1 MTIPPAH
8 TRSDFDDVLAAELTH
23 LRDRDLERIL
33 RPVGNRRGAVVDT
46 EFGSA
51 VDFSSN
57 DYLGLASD
65 PRLGDA
71 AARVLAGQGVG
82 ATASRLIAGNH
93 PEHERLEG
101 TLAEAFHAERALTFS
116 TGYAANVGIISALV
130 GRGDVVFSDAL
141 NHASLIDGCRLSR
154 ADVHVFAHADAGA
167 LAALLDRHRGSA
179 RRALIVTDGLF
190 SMDGDFA
197 PLGEIVELARQ
208 FDAWTYV
215 DDAHAVGVVG
225 EGGRGTPALLGL
237 HGQVDVTVGA
247 LGKAFGSAGAF
258 VYGSAT
264 LAQYLINRARSFI
277 FSTAMLPAQA
287 AAAERALRISA
298 EEPDRRERVR
308 KNIELLNE
316 ALLAAGASIV
326 PNGTHIVPVV
336 IGDDAR
342 VVRIGRDLA
351 RRGFLVGAVRPP
363 TVPVGGARLRITV
376 SAAHTADH
384 IAKLG
389 DALAIA
395 LRA

>member
-1 MTIPPAH
+1 MTILPAH

-116 TGYAANVGIISALV
+116 TGYAANVGIIPALV

-237 HGQVDVTVGA
+237 HGQVDVTVGT

-264 LAQYLINRARSFI
+264 LAQYLMNRARSFI

-287 AAAERALRISA
+287 AAAERSA
-298 EEPDRRERVR
+298 AHFRCGTDRRERCGQHR
-308 KNIELLNE
+308 SAER
-316 ALLAAGASIV
+316 AAARRRSRPLCRTERTSFPWSSV
-326 PNGTHIVPVV
+326 
-336 IGDDAR
+336 DDAR
-342 VVRIGRDLA
+342 
-351 RRGFLVGAVRPP
+351 AVRMVA
-363 TVPVGGARLRITV
+363 TSRGAGFSSVRCARPLFPWAVRG
-376 SAAHTADH
+376 SA
-384 IAKLG
+384 
-389 DALAIA
+389 
-395 LRA
+395 